1 MGLLTLQPL
10 AGYYCIG
17 GTVAYPAHPRD
28 ILQEISCCVTV
39 EKEGRLQAPPQD
51 QTCCS

>member
-1 MGLLTLQPL
+1 MGLLTSQQLV
-10 AGYYCIG
+10 GNYCIG
-17 GTVAYPAHPRD
+17 STVAYPAHPRA
-28 ILQEISCCVTV
+28 ILQEISYCVTV